1 MKRSFLFNGKGGQGV
16 IFTSVIL
23 AKSAIESNLFSVQTQ
38 HYSAAQR
45 GDIVKSIVLISDEE
59 IYYPKVK
66 TVDFFISFYLR
77 SYKKFKESIGKD
89 TIIIFDSS
97 YEDIDDLEISN
108 LYKIPFTKISLE
120 KFNIKE
126 PMNLI
131 ALGFL
136 SNFLEFINLNSFLH
150 VINNLE
156 KGNNKINLEAF
167 MLGKELK
174 IYSKRG
180 GLNVWSNRSYW
191 NCS

>member
-1 MKRSFLFNGKGGQGV
+1 MRKSFLFNGKGGQGV

-23 AKSAIESNLFSVQTQ
+23 AKSAIESNLFSIQTQ

-66 TVDFFISFYLR
+66 VVDFFISFNLKAYEK
-77 SYKKFKESIGKD
+77 YKELIGKD
-89 TIIIFDSS
+89 TIIIYDSS
-97 YEDIDDLEISN
+97 YEEINDDFSKSN

-120 KFNIKE
+120 KFNLRE

-136 SNFLEFINLNSFLH
+136 SNFLDFIDINSFINVL
-150 VINNLE
+150 NNLE
-156 KGNNKINLEAF
+156 KGNNKLNLDAF
-167 MLGKELK
+167 ILGRELK
-174 IYSKRG
+174 IYSQKG
-180 GLNVWSNRSYW
+180 GLNV
-191 NCS
+191 